1 MLVMSQS
8 NCVPTLYRQ
17 SKNLR
22 LDVPNGSTTL
32 IHCCLRLIDNLLIEG
47 VRLFLLRRS
56 EENFSC
62 FLPLISAEN

>member
-22 LDVPNGSTTL
+22 LDVPNGSTTFNPL
-32 IHCCLRLIDNLLIEG
+32 LLEID
-47 VRLFLLRRS
+47 
-56 EENFSC
+56 
-62 FLPLISAEN
+62 